1 MAGMSLCVHRQSL
14 ELAIRSDFLRLT
26 DTPKKE
32 KRPLSGA
39 LQGPTRRG
47 KSNGTGTVHLFQ
59 RIRVVMSANYDG
71 EIPQPL
77 NVNMRH
83 ASMVSWMEQKGL

>member
-1 MAGMSLCVHRQSL
+1 
-14 ELAIRSDFLRLT
+14 
-26 DTPKKE
+26 
-32 KRPLSGA
+32 
-39 LQGPTRRG
+39 
-47 KSNGTGTVHLFQ
+47 
-59 RIRVVMSANYDG
+59 MSANYDG